1 RIRLADCALHSP
13 AQQRASSFP
22 YTAAYVDD
30 EPLAEVFD
38 LATNEPTWIPAALVA
53 LSDEHGALATSSG
66 LAASPSVVTALL
78 RGLQEV
84 VERDAFMATWL
95 HQLGGREVSTPSL
108 GAELAPFGAAVQA
121 FDLTPAFSPHP
132 VALVA
137 ASIPHRG
144 APRPSIGLACRAT
157 WDDAVEKAF
166 LECCQ
171 GTVFVGHTL
180 TTRPALRTLAPA
192 DVVGFDEHAVYY
204 GANPDRWDEVPLRRF
219 AVPARPPSPS
229 AASGS
234 TNGDQ
239 LVELVAAL
247 QAAGAWP
254 CYRELTTVDAAQ
266 LRVRVVRVVVPELT
280 PLHHDHRWP
289 FLGGRTADVTW
300 RYPDAPDRTGDRRFP
315 SPHPHALG

>member
-1 RIRLADCALHSP
+1 M
-13 AQQRASSFP
+13 
-22 YTAAYVDD
+22 
-30 EPLAEVFD
+30 FD

-53 LSDEHGALATSSG
+53 LTDEHGALATSSG

-95 HQLGGREVSTPSL
+95 HQLGGREVAAPSL
-108 GAELAPFGAAVQA
+108 TAELAPLGATVQA

-180 TTRPALRTLAPA
+180 TTRPALRRLAPV

-204 GANPDRWDEVPLRRF
+204 ARQPRALGRDPAASVRRPGR
-219 AVPARPPSPS
+219 AAGIVGGERLDARRPARR
-229 AASGS
+229 A
-234 TNGDQ
+234 
-239 LVELVAAL
+239 
-247 QAAGAWP
+247 
-254 CYRELTTVDAAQ
+254 R
-266 LRVRVVRVVVPELT
+266 R
-280 PLHHDHRWP
+280 
-289 FLGGRTADVTW
+289 RTAG
-300 RYPDAPDRTGDRRFP
+300 RPARRPATG
-315 SPHPHALG
+315 S